1 MSNFNLEALKAM
13 TLTPE
18 TLAEMATEYALPPE
32 GEVAA
37 VVDGN
42 ELGEL
47 KYTDKKTGLEVV
59 KPKLTIK
66 WSIQDAAVLETLGRD
81 KVIVMQDIIINVDD
95 NNVPDVMNNLELAN
109 LGRNVWPGDELSLY
123 DNGFCGRYANV
134 LIRHVTDKQKEGQSP
149 EDCKTRAKVTRV
161 KPFTG

>member
-47 KYTDKKTGLEVV
+47 KYTDKNTGLEVV

-81 KVIVMQDIIINVDD
+81 KVIVMQDIIINVNDEG
-95 NNVPDVMNNLELAN
+95 VPDVMNNLELAN
-109 LGRNVWPGDELSLY
+109 LGKNVWPGDELSLY

>member
-32 GEVAA
+32 GKVAA

-42 ELGEL
+42 KLGEL
-47 KYTDKKTGLEVV
+47 KYTDKNTGLEVV

-81 KVIVMQDIIINVDD
+81 KVIVIQDIIINVNDEG
-95 NNVPDVMNNLELAN
+95 VPDIMNNLELAN
-109 LGRNVWPGDELSLY
+109 LGKNVWQGDEVPLY

>member
-1 MSNFNLEALKAM
+1 MATFNLEALKAM

-42 ELGEL
+42 EIGEL
-47 KYTDKKTGLEVV
+47 KYTDRNTGLEVV

-66 WSIQDAAVLETLGRD
+66 WSIQDTAVLETLGRD
-81 KVIVMQDIIINVDD
+81 KVIVIQDIIINVDD
-95 NNVPDVMNNLELAN
+95 EGVPDIMNNLELAN
-109 LGRNVWPGDELSLY
+109 LGKNVWPGDEVPLY

-134 LIRHVTDKQKEGQSP
+134 LIRHITDKQKEGQAP
-149 EDCKTRAKVTRV
+149 EDCKTRAKVVRV
-161 KPFTG
+161 KPYTG

>member
-42 ELGEL
+42 EIGEL
-47 KYTDKKTGLEVV
+47 KYTDKNTGLEVI

-66 WSIQDAAVLETLGRD
+66 WSIQDAGVLETLGRD
-81 KVIVMQDIIINVDD
+81 NVIVMQDIIINVDD
-95 NNVPDVMNNLELAN
+95 NGVPDMANNLELAN
-109 LGRNVWPGDELSLY
+109 LGKKVWPDEEVPLF
-123 DNGFCGRYANV
+123 DNGLCGRYANV
-134 LIRHVTDKQKEGQSP
+134 LIRHITDKLKEGQSP
-149 EDCKTRAKVTRV
+149 EDVKTRAKVTRV

>member
-1 MSNFNLEALKAM
+1 MSSFNLEALKEM

-18 TLAEMATEYALPPE
+18 TLAEMPTEYALPPE

-42 ELGEL
+42 ELKMTEFS
-47 KYTDKKTGLEVV
+47 DRATGATVTKAVMEVR
-59 KPKLTIK
+59 
-66 WSIQDAAVLETLGRD
+66 WSVQDASVLEALGRD
-81 KVIVMQDIIINVDD
+81 KVIVFQQIWINLSEEGM
-95 NNVPDVMNNLELAN
+95 PDLQNNLELSN
-109 LGRNVWPGDELSLY
+109 LGNKVWPGEGVPLY

-149 EDCKTRAKVTRV
+149 EDVKTRAKVTRV

>member
-1 MSNFNLEALKAM
+1 MSTFNLEALKAM

-32 GEVAA
+32 GEVVA

-47 KYTDKKTGLEVV
+47 KYTDKNTGLEVI

-66 WSIQDAAVLETLGRD
+66 WSIQDAAVLEALGRD
-81 KVIVMQDIIINVDD
+81 KVIVMQDIIINLDD
-95 NNVPDVMNNLELAN
+95 NGMPVLDSNLDLAN
-109 LGRNVWPGDELSLY
+109 LGSKVWPGEEMPLY

-134 LIRHVTDKQKEGQSP
+134 IIRHVTDKLKEGQAP
-149 EDCKTRAKVTRV
+149 EDAKTRAKVVRV

>member
-1 MSNFNLEALKAM
+1 MATFNLEALKAM

-18 TLAEMATEYALPPE
+18 TLAEMATEYKLPPE

-47 KYTDKKTGLEVV
+47 KYTDKNTGQEVT

-66 WSIQDAAVLETLGRD
+66 WSIQDADVLEALGRD
-81 KVIVMQDIIINVDD
+81 KVIVMQDIIINLDD
-95 NNVPDVMNNLELAN
+95 NGIPMLDSNLDLAN
-109 LGRNVWPGDELSLY
+109 LGSKVWPGEEMPLY
-123 DNGFCGRYANV
+123 DNGFRGRYGNII
-134 LIRHVTDKQKEGQSP
+134 IRHVTDKQKEGQAP
-149 EDCKTRAKVTRV
+149 EDCKTRAKVVRV
-161 KPFTG
+161 KPFAG

>member
-1 MSNFNLEALKAM
+1 MSSFNLEALKAM

-47 KYTDKKTGLEVV
+47 KYTDKNTGLEVT

-66 WSIQDAAVLETLGRD
+66 WSIQDAKVLETLGRD
-81 KVIVMQDIIINVDD
+81 KVIVMQDIIINLGDD
-95 NNVPDVMNNLELAN
+95 GVPVLDSNLDLAN
-109 LGRNVWPGDELSLY
+109 LGSKVWPGEEMPLY

-134 LIRHVTDKQKEGQSP
+134 LIRHITDKQKEGQSP